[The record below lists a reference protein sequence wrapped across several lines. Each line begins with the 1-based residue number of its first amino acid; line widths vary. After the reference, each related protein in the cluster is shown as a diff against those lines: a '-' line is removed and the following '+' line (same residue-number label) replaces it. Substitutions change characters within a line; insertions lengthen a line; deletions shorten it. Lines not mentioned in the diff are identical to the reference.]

1 MRDRHCGGVLADVD
15 LTVPEAHK
23 LAVIDP
29 HVSGGV
35 HTDAVVVVA
44 FALPVPVPGYEGVAD
59 REVPDHDVPDVL
71 ELESAPDDFRA
82 AADTGDGGVPGDGEV
97 RAEGRDGDGP
107 LHEHDRRGGTGDR
120 LGEGVDGTDRDD
132 LAAEAAD
139 GAMRD
144 RKSTR
149 LTASPVALSY
159 AVIALQKQTT
169 HKPKRR
175 HL

>member
-1 MRDRHCGGVLADVD
+1 
-15 LTVPEAHK
+15 VPEAHK

-82 AADTGDGGVPGDGEV
+82 AADTGAGGVPGDGEV
-97 RAEGRDGDGP
+97 RAEGSDGDGP
-107 LHEHDRRGGTGDR
+107 LNEHDRRVGKGDR
-120 LGEGVDGTDRDD
+120 LGDGDGGTDRVTID
-132 LAAEAAD
+132 AEHAV
-139 GAMRD
+139 RTLHY
-144 RKSTR
+144 SHSW
-149 LTASPVALSY
+149 TA
-159 AVIALQKQTT
+159 
-169 HKPKRR
+169 
-175 HL
+175 

>member
-1 MRDRHCGGVLADVD
+1 
-15 LTVPEAHK
+15 
-23 LAVIDP
+23 DP
-29 HVSGGV
+29 HASGGV

-107 LHEHDRRGGTGDR
+107 LLEHDRRGGTGDR
-120 LGEGVDGTDRDD
+120 LGEGVGGTDRDD

-139 GAMRD
+139 GAMRQ
-144 RKSTR
+144 S
-149 LTASPVALSY
+149 LSGNARETGRVRRPDG
-159 AVIALQKQTT
+159 AVGGGRPAGHPHAAQQVPGLLIEV
-169 HKPKRR
+169 RGVR
-175 HL
+175 WGR